1 MKDKYIVLIVGESG
15 SGKSTICD
23 ELTKRYGLKQ
33 VKSYT
38 TRPRRSGDEDGH
50 TFISDE
56 EFDKL
61 ENICAYTYFDDHRYC
76 ATREQIDNSDLY
88 IIDPYGVRYFM
99 ETYNGRKIP
108 MVVYIHADKRIR
120 RKRMAKRGDKDYKI
134 RQRIINDESA
144 FANVDESTM
153 YRYSNVEEG
162 GVGQIATDIY
172 RKFFRDGL
180 GGENG

>member
-38 TRPRRSGDEDGH
+38 TRPRRSEDEDGH
-50 TFISDE
+50 TFISDK
-56 EFDKL
+56 EFKEL
-61 ENICAYTYFDDHRYC
+61 EGICAYTYFDNHHYC

-88 IIDPYGVRYFM
+88 IIDPNGIEYFIKK
-99 ETYNGRKIP
+99 YNGRKIP
-108 MVVYIHADKRIR
+108 MVVYIYADKRTR
-120 RKRMAKRGDKDYKI
+120 RKRMANRGDKEHKI
-134 RQRIINDESA
+134 RQRIAHDESA
-144 FANVDESTM
+144 FANVDEYAM
-153 YRYSNVEEG
+153 QQYNNIEEG
-162 GVGQIATDIY
+162 EVEKIATDIY
-172 RKFFRDGL
+172 RKFFRAGL

>member
-38 TRPRRSGDEDGH
+38 TRPRRSEDEDGH

-56 EFDKL
+56 EFKEL
-61 ENICAYTYFDDHRYC
+61 EGICAYTYFDGYRYC

-88 IIDPYGVRYFM
+88 IIDPHGIEYFIK
-99 ETYNGRKIP
+99 EYNGRKIP
-108 MVVYIHADKRIR
+108 MVVYIYADKRTR
-120 RKRMAKRGDKDYKI
+120 RKRMANRGDKEHKI
-134 RQRIINDESA
+134 RQRIAHDESA
-144 FANVDESTM
+144 FANVDEYTM

-162 GVGQIATDIY
+162 DVEKIATDIY

>member
-23 ELTKRYGLKQ
+23 ELTKGYGLKQ

-38 TRPRRSGDEDGH
+38 TRPRRSEDEDGH

-56 EFDKL
+56 EFNKL
-61 ENICAYTYFDDHRYC
+61 ENVCAYTYFDDHYYC

-99 ETYNGRKIP
+99 ETYHGRKIP
-108 MVVYIHADKRIR
+108 MVVYIHTDKHIR
-120 RKRMAKRGDKDYKI
+120 RKRMKKRGDKNHKI
-134 RQRIINDESA
+134 RQRIAHDESA
-144 FANVDESTM
+144 FANVEEYAM
-153 YRYSNVEEG
+153 YQYNNIKEGDVEK
-162 GVGQIATDIY
+162 IATDIY
-172 RKFFRDGL
+172 RKFFRDGS

>member
-33 VKSYT
+33 VESYT
-38 TRPRRSGDEDGH
+38 TRPRRSEDEDGH

-56 EFDKL
+56 EFKEL
-61 ENICAYTYFDDHRYC
+61 EGICAYTYFDRHRYC
-76 ATREQIDNSDLY
+76 ATKEQIDDSDLY

-99 ETYNGRKIP
+99 EKYNGRKIP

-120 RKRMAKRGDKDYKI
+120 RKRMAKRGDKEYKI
-134 RQRIINDESA
+134 RQRLENDESA
-144 FANVDESTM
+144 FANVDEYAM
-153 YRYSNVEEG
+153 HRYNNVEEG
-162 GVGQIATDIY
+162 DVEKIATDIY

>member
-33 VKSYT
+33 VESYT
-38 TRPRRSGDEDGH
+38 TRPRRSEDEGGR

-61 ENICAYTYFDDHRYC
+61 EDICAYTYFDGHRYC

-88 IIDPYGVRYFM
+88 IIDPYGIEYFIK
-99 ETYNGRKIP
+99 EYNGRKIP
-108 MVVYIHADKRIR
+108 MVVYIYADKRTR
-120 RKRMAKRGDKDYKI
+120 RKRMRKRGDKEYKI
-134 RQRIINDESA
+134 RQRIAHDESA
-144 FANVDESTM
+144 FANVDEYAM
-153 YRYSNVEEG
+153 CRYSNVEEG
-162 GVGQIATDIY
+162 GVGKIATDIY

>member
-38 TRPRRSGDEDGH
+38 TRPRRNEDEDGH

-56 EFDKL
+56 EFNKL
-61 ENICAYTYFDDHRYC
+61 ENICAYTYFDNHHYC
-76 ATREQIDNSDLY
+76 ATREQVDNADLY
-88 IIDPYGVRYFM
+88 IIDPYGIEYFM
-99 ETYNGRKIP
+99 SKYDGRKIP

-120 RKRMAKRGDKDYKI
+120 RNRMEKRGDTTHKI
-134 RQRIINDESA
+134 RQRMANDELS
-144 FANVDESTM
+144 FVNVDEYAM
-153 YRYSNVEEG
+153 YQYDNIEEG
-162 GVGQIATDIY
+162 DVEKIATDIY
-172 RKFFRDGL
+172 RKFFRDSL

>member
-15 SGKSTICD
+15 SSKSTICD
-23 ELTKRYGLKQ
+23 ELTIRYVLKQ

-38 TRPRRSGDEDGH
+38 TRPRRSEDEDGH

-61 ENICAYTYFDDHRYC
+61 ENICAYTYFDNHHYC

-88 IIDPYGVRYFM
+88 IIDPYGVKYFM

-108 MVVYIHADKRIR
+108 MVVYIYADKRTR
-120 RKRMAKRGDKDYKI
+120 RKRMAKRGDKEYKI
-134 RQRIINDESA
+134 RQRIAHDESA
-144 FANVDESTM
+144 FANVDEYTM
-153 YRYSNVEEG
+153 YRYNNTEEG
-162 GVGQIATDIY
+162 DVEKIATDIY

>member
-38 TRPRRSGDEDGH
+38 TRPRRSEDEDGH

-56 EFDKL
+56 EFDRL
-61 ENICAYTYFDDHRYC
+61 ENVCAYTYFDNHRYC

-88 IIDPYGVRYFM
+88 IIDPYGIDYFIK
-99 ETYNGRKIP
+99 EYNGRKIP
-108 MVVYIHADKRIR
+108 IVVYIHADKRTR
-120 RKRMAKRGDKDYKI
+120 RKRMANRGDKEYKI
-134 RQRIINDESA
+134 RQRITHDESA
-144 FANVDESTM
+144 FANVDE
-153 YRYSNVEEG
+153 YALYQYDNIGEGDVEK
-162 GVGQIATDIY
+162 IATDIY

>member
-23 ELTKRYGLKQ
+23 ELTKRFGLKQ

-38 TRPRRSGDEDGH
+38 TRPRRSEDEDGH

-56 EFDKL
+56 EFNKL
-61 ENICAYTYFDDHRYC
+61 EGICAYTYFDGHHYC
-76 ATREQIDNSDLY
+76 ATKEQIDNSDLY
-88 IIDPYGVRYFM
+88 IIDPYGVEYFM
-99 ETYNGRKIP
+99 KTYNGRKIP
-108 MVVYIHADKRIR
+108 MVVYIHANKRVR
-120 RKRMAKRGDKDYKI
+120 RKRMARRGDKEYKI
-134 RQRIINDESA
+134 RQRIAHDELA
-144 FANVDESTM
+144 FANVDEYAM

-162 GVGQIATDIY
+162 DVEKIATDIY

>member
-33 VKSYT
+33 VESYT
-38 TRPRRSGDEDGH
+38 TRPRRSEDEDGH

-56 EFDKL
+56 EFKEL
-61 ENICAYTYFDDHRYC
+61 EGICAYTYFDRHHYC

-88 IIDPYGVRYFM
+88 IIDPYGVKYFM
-99 ETYNGRKIP
+99 ETYNGRKIR

-120 RKRMAKRGDKDYKI
+120 RKRMAKRGDKEYKI

-144 FANVDESTM
+144 FANVDEYAM
-153 YRYSNVEEG
+153 HQYNNIEEG
-162 GVGQIATDIY
+162 DVEKIATDIY

>member
-38 TRPRRSGDEDGH
+38 TRPRRSEDEDGH

-56 EFDKL
+56 EFNKL
-61 ENICAYTYFDDHRYC
+61 ENVCAYTYFDNYDYC

-88 IIDPYGVRYFM
+88 IVNPWGIEYFM
-99 ETYNGRKIP
+99 KTYNGRKIP
-108 MVVYIHADKRIR
+108 MVVYIYADKRTR
-120 RKRMAKRGDKDYKI
+120 RKRMAKRGDKEYKI
-134 RQRIINDESA
+134 RQRIAHDESA
-144 FANVDESTM
+144 FANVDEYAM
-153 YRYSNVEEG
+153 HQYNNIEEG
-162 GVGQIATDIY
+162 DVEKIATDIY

>member
-38 TRPRRSGDEDGH
+38 TRPRRSEDEDGH

-56 EFDKL
+56 EFKEL
-61 ENICAYTYFDDHRYC
+61 EGICAYTYFDGYRYC

-88 IIDPYGVRYFM
+88 IIDPRGIEYFIK
-99 ETYNGRKIP
+99 EYNGRKIP
-108 MVVYIHADKRIR
+108 MVVYIYADKRTR
-120 RKRMAKRGDKDYKI
+120 RKRMANRGGKEHKI
-134 RQRIINDESA
+134 RQRIAHDESA
-144 FANVDESTM
+144 FANVDEYTM

-162 GVGQIATDIY
+162 GVGKIATDIY

>member
-33 VKSYT
+33 VESYT
-38 TRPRRSGDEDGH
+38 TRPRRSENEGGR

-61 ENICAYTYFDDHRYC
+61 EGICAYTYFDGHRYC
-76 ATREQIDNSDLY
+76 ATKEQIDNSDLY
-88 IIDPYGVRYFM
+88 IIDPHGIDYFIK
-99 ETYNGRKIP
+99 EYNGRKIP
-108 MVVYIHADKRIR
+108 MVVYIYADKRTR
-120 RKRMAKRGDKDYKI
+120 RKRMAERGDKEHKI
-134 RQRIINDESA
+134 RQRIAHDESA
-144 FANVDESTM
+144 FANVDEYTM

-162 GVGQIATDIY
+162 GVAKIATDIY

>member
-33 VKSYT
+33 VQSYT
-38 TRPRRSGDEDGH
+38 TRPRRSEDVDGH
-50 TFISDE
+50 KFISYE
-56 EFDKL
+56 EFKEL
-61 ENICAYTYFDDHRYC
+61 EDICAYTYFDNHHYC
-76 ATREQIDNSDLY
+76 ATKEQIDNSDLY
-88 IIDPYGVRYFM
+88 IIDPYGVGYFM

-120 RKRMAKRGDKDYKI
+120 RKRMAKRGDKEYKI
-134 RQRIINDESA
+134 RQRLENDESA
-144 FANVDESTM
+144 FINADEYAM
-153 YRYSNVEEG
+153 HQYNNIKEGDVEK
-162 GVGQIATDIY
+162 IATDIY

>member
-1 MKDKYIVLIVGESG
+1 MRDKYIVLIVGESG

-23 ELTKRYGLKQ
+23 ELTKRYGLEQ

-38 TRPRRSGDEDGH
+38 TRPRRSEDEDGH
-50 TFISDE
+50 TFINDE
-56 EFDKL
+56 EFKEL
-61 ENICAYTYFDDHRYC
+61 EDICAYTYFDNHRYC

-88 IIDPYGVRYFM
+88 IIDPHGIDYFIK
-99 ETYNGRKIP
+99 EYNGRKIP
-108 MVVYIHADKRIR
+108 IVVYIHADKRTR
-120 RKRMAKRGDKDYKI
+120 RKRMANRGDKEYKI

-144 FANVDESTM
+144 FANVDE
-153 YRYSNVEEG
+153 YALYQYDNIGEGDVEK
-162 GVGQIATDIY
+162 IATDIY